1 MFSSVLLFITI
12 FLHTIYVLLCTSFE
26 KYGKDPMKRSI
37 LNVITSQIGLVAIL
51 SNFVFMPLLAWR
63 ILIGPMQPY
72 LAGNYYLYLSFF
84 PSFNVNSANFEFST
98 HSLLVRIWLQ
108 NLKFWLKNL
117 VKLVQKKQN
126 MFQDDGI
133 WKTWSN
139 IKFISSSS

>member
-37 LNVITSQIGLVAIL
+37 LNVITSQIGFVAIL

-72 LAGNYYLYLSFF
+72 LAGNCHLYLSFF

-98 HSLLVRIWLQ
+98 YSLLVRI
-108 NLKFWLKNL
+108 
-117 VKLVQKKQN
+117 
-126 MFQDDGI
+126 
-133 WKTWSN
+133 
-139 IKFISSSS
+139 